1 MIALTL
7 FGSGC
12 ANDQKNPRVMNVSC
26 EGTYHYTG
34 LIGTSSQFTDSSLV
48 TDLEYTFDFENR
60 IITKTY
66 LDLES
71 PYCDLARECSVNF
84 GERLVTGIRG
94 DEKDNRI
101 WSSSLSFDRTNM
113 TLRMMQAASG
123 SLSQWDL
130 VCSNAG
136 EGQ

>member
-12 ANDQKNPRVMNVSC
+12 ANYQENPRIMYVNC

-34 LIGTSSQFTDSSLV
+34 LIGTSGQFTNSEFLS
-48 TDLEYTFDFENR
+48 DLEFTFDFEKKN
-60 IITKTY
+60 IINTS

-71 PYCDLARECSVNF
+71 PYCDLARECSIDF

-94 DEKDNRI
+94 DERDNRI
-101 WSSSLSFDRTNM
+101 WASSLAFDRTNM
-113 TLRMMQAASG
+113 TLRMMQSASG

-130 VCSNAG
+130 VCSNAVAG
-136 EGQ
+136 